1 MSHANI
7 IIEAYCLLMTFIL
20 LICNFLSSGL
30 RAPNRK
36 SRIMSAILAANAVI
50 ISSFIVAVWVDGN
63 AQYAA
68 LNTITTGIC
77 YVLGALMTELFGEYV
92 FLITG
97 YGKPIRRCVSGV
109 LRIACTAAIIL
120 DIISIFN
127 GMYFSTLNGYHV
139 RGPFFIFNQ
148 MLILGLMLLEL
159 IYILACRKSIGKDA
173 VALTMYCLLPI
184 VSILLQIFI
193 KEYVLMYPAVTLSL
207 FIIYVVSYI
216 TQASLLNQKN
226 EELTKAIGEL
236 ELAKKAADE
245 ANRAKSEFLSSM
257 SHDIRTPLNAIIGMT
272 DMAVDNID
280 NKKQALENLSIV
292 QASSRH
298 LLSLVNDVLDLSR
311 IESGRVTI
319 AQAEFILPD
328 LLTDVQKIAWP
339 LAHAKSQSFSVTA
352 DAVEHEFY
360 IGDMPRLKQIL
371 VNFIS
376 NSVKYT
382 PSGGSIHLTVEEVP
396 SEVSGTSTL
405 KFSCSDNGIG
415 IEAKKQK
422 EIFEPFVR
430 GVKSTLNPVEGSG
443 LGLAIVRN
451 IVDAMHGTLSLTS
464 KPGNG
469 SVFTAA
475 VPLKLADSEKVLFQF
490 KDVKD
495 YRVLFITDDR
505 EMCNTVEKNYQA
517 HIGNFCRV
525 LSSEAILAGEEA
537 GSARY
542 DAILVSS
549 EKQPSE
555 VIKKLREKYPHGDI
569 IYTSSMQMLE
579 DEEQILNAGADAVL
593 YRPVFRVSLFEEYQ
607 TLRLKKETPAG
618 TDRYLTGRNILVAED
633 HPINYMVVEY
643 MLKNAGASV
652 DRAENGKEAIDRFL
666 ASEPGHYDLI
676 LMDIMM
682 PVMSGYAA
690 SAAIRA
696 SDRPD
701 SQTVAIA
708 AMTANAFSE
717 DIQKSYACGMNAHIS
732 KPIEPETLR
741 ESLIQL
747 FRTMETMK

>member
-7 IIEAYCLLMTFIL
+7 IIEAYCLLMTVIL
-20 LICNFLSSGL
+20 LVCNFLSSGF
-30 RAPNRK
+30 RTADRK
-36 SRIMSAILAANAVI
+36 SRIMSAMLASNAVI
-50 ISSFIVAVWVDGN
+50 ISSFTVTVWVDGN
-63 AQYAA
+63 TSYVF
-68 LNTITTGIC
+68 LNNIATGIC
-77 YVLGALMTELFGEYV
+77 YALGALMTELFGEYI
-92 FLITG
+92 FCITDSD
-97 YGKPIRRCVSGV
+97 KPIRRFIPVV
-109 LRIACTAAIIL
+109 LKIACTAAIIL
-120 DIISIFN
+120 DVISIFN

-139 RGPFFIFNQ
+139 RGPFYIFNQ
-148 MLILGLMLLEL
+148 VLILGLMLLEL
-159 IYILACRKSIGKDA
+159 IYILAWRKDIGKNA
-173 VALTMYCLLPI
+173 AALAMYCLLPI
-184 VSILLQIFI
+184 ASILLQIFVQ
-193 KEYVLMYPAVTLSL
+193 EYVLIYPAVTLSL

-216 TQASLLNQKN
+216 NQASLLNQKN
-226 EELTKAIGEL
+226 EELTKAIGDL
-236 ELAKKAADE
+236 KLAKKEAEE
-245 ANRAKSEFLSSM
+245 ANRAKSDFLSSM

-280 NKKQALENLSIV
+280 NKKHALENLGIV

-319 AQAEFILPD
+319 AQTEFILPD
-328 LLTDVQKIAWP
+328 LLTDIQKIAWP
-339 LAHAKSQSFSVTA
+339 LSHAKSQSFSVTA
-352 DAVEHEFY
+352 NSVEHEFY

-376 NSVKYT
+376 NAVKYT
-382 PSGGSIHLTVEEVP
+382 PSGGSIQLTVEEVP
-396 SEVSGTSTL
+396 SGVPENATL
-405 KFSCSDNGIG
+405 KFTCSDNGIG
-415 IEAKKQK
+415 IEPEKQK
-422 EIFEPFVR
+422 EIFDPFVR

-443 LGLAIVRN
+443 LGLAIVRD
-451 IVDAMHGTLSLTS
+451 IVDAMHGTLGLTS
-464 KPGNG
+464 ESGKG
-469 SVFTAA
+469 SVFTASI
-475 VPLKLADSEKVLFQF
+475 PLKLADDEKMLLQF

-505 EMCNTVEKNYQA
+505 TMCRTVEENYRA
-517 HIGNFCRV
+517 RIGSFCSV
-525 LSSEAILAGEEA
+525 LSSDVILEGEPEDN
-537 GSARY
+537 GCY

-555 VIKKLREKYPHGDI
+555 VIKKLREKYPQQDI
-569 IYTSSMQMLE
+569 IYTSSMRML
-579 DEEQILNAGADAVL
+579 DNEEQILNAGADAVL
-593 YRPVFRVSLFEEYQ
+593 CRPVFRVSLFEEYQ

-633 HPINYMVVEY
+633 QSINYMVAEY

-652 DRAENGKEAIDRFL
+652 ERAENGRKAVDRFL
-666 ASEPGHYDLI
+666 ASKPGYYDLI

-682 PVMSGYAA
+682 PVMNGYAA
-690 SAAIRA
+690 TAAIRA

-717 DIQKSYACGMNAHIS
+717 DIQKSFACGMNAHIS
-732 KPIEPETLR
+732 KPIEPDVLK